1 MIESAPGTIR
11 MPLRLAAVTM
21 PHRTVMTFLFFLLFV
36 SFLFRLD
43 ALTAIFLPVFTRG
56 GGAAPTDSPKV
67 AAMRFGYFGN
77 WPSMLLRLP
86 SSAW

>member
-1 MIESAPGTIR
+1 MIESAPGFMR
-11 MPLRLAAVTM
+11 MPLRLAAVSLLD
-21 PHRTVMTFLFFLLFV
+21 RAFVAFLFFLLLVF
-36 SFLFRLD
+36 FLFRLD